1 MKLDKKPNIDRYWVS
16 SQNAVQLSCEYRS
29 LNRREFSWEHSGGD
43 INNRHFQITRDIK
56 KSDGA
61 VFVTSSIRKPYVD
74 ATDSGNYTCRIGEM
88 SRSWEVNV
96 LSGKYCGPVVVDII
110 VIFQFKVALGVSP
123 QFFLPFEPEYLIII
137 NMLKLNNFPK

>member
-96 LSGKYCGPVVVDII
+96 LSGKYCVVVVVVVVVDII
-110 VIFQFKVALGVSP
+110 VIFQFTEVLPCDSNILDNAHTA
-123 QFFLPFEPEYLIII
+123 FLV
-137 NMLKLNNFPK
+137 

>member
-96 LSGKYCGPVVVDII
+96 LSGKYCGPVVVVVVVDIF
-110 VIFQFKVALGVSP
+110 VIFQFYKRTS
-123 QFFLPFEPEYLIII
+123 I
-137 NMLKLNNFPK
+137 